1 MKAEKSGVGLLNDIE
16 RWRTRA
22 KETRMVAETMH
33 DGVARDALL
42 HVANDWEQMA
52 QLAEESEENIAAEA
66 GVKLIPG
73 HYREAIG
80 TLPQTP
86 KMGELGDSFHAE

>member
-42 HVANDWEQMA
+42 QVANDWEQMA

-73 HYREAIG
+73 ALSG
-80 TLPQTP
+80 
-86 KMGELGDSFHAE
+86 GDRNATANACFVAFTTN

>member
-42 HVANDWEQMA
+42 QVANDWEQMA

-73 HYREAIG
+73 PLSG
-80 TLPQTP
+80 
-86 KMGELGDSFHAE
+86 GDRDATANVCFLAFTSN

>member
-52 QLAEESEENIAAEA
+52 QVSGRESRVH
-66 GVKLIPG
+66 G
-73 HYREAIG
+73 R
-80 TLPQTP
+80 
-86 KMGELGDSFHAE
+86 

>member
-22 KETRMVAETMH
+22 KETRMVETMH

-42 HVANDWEQMA
+42 QVANDWEQMA
-52 QLAEESEENIAAEA
+52 QVSGRESRVH
-66 GVKLIPG
+66 G
-73 HYREAIG
+73 R
-80 TLPQTP
+80 
-86 KMGELGDSFHAE
+86 

>member
-42 HVANDWEQMA
+42 QVANDWEQMA
-52 QLAEESEENIAAEA
+52 QLAEESEEYIAAV
-66 GVKLIPG
+66 VKLIPG
-73 HYREAIG
+73 HYPEAIG